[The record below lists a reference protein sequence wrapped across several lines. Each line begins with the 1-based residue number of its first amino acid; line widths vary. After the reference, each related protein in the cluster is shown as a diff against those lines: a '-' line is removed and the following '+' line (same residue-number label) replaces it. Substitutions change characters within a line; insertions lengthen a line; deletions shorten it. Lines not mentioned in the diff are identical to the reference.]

1 MNGTE
6 NKMTSPLTTYEQFLA
21 RVETLGFLPLSQLC
35 AGLPSLGGETDES
48 AWHTGL
54 ETDPWQWKDR
64 SAVEKRLAYGCI
76 LGGNKGFIARRLYPL
91 FYAAC
96 HPAESMPE
104 RWAAGAVNARV
115 WKIWQ
120 LFEEHGA
127 INVSRLRQILGEKGS
142 AVDSALEQLQ
152 CEFYITVDGNDRK
165 LSAKGEPYGWP
176 VIRYRRVVDWAP
188 AGWLDESAAWPRTE
202 ARQSILNAGAILGVD
217 REELV
222 KKLGF
227 KG

>member
-1 MNGTE
+1 MSSQLN
-6 NKMTSPLTTYEQFLA
+6 TYEQFLA
-21 RVETLGFLPLSQLC
+21 RVEELGFLPLSPLC
-35 AGLPSLGGETDES
+35 TGLPSLCSETAES

-76 LGGNKGFIARRLYPL
+76 LGGHKGFITNRMYPI
-91 FYAAC
+91 FFAAC
-96 HPAESMPE
+96 HPVEPMAE
-104 RWAAGAVNARV
+104 RWAAGSVSARV

-152 CEFYITVDGNDRK
+152 REFYITVDGNDRK

-176 VIRYRRVVDWAP
+176 VIRYRRVADWAP
-188 AGWLDESAAWPRTE
+188 AGWLDESDAWTRAE
-202 ARQSILNAGAILGVD
+202 ARQSILAAGAVHGAD
-217 REELV
+217 REVLA
-222 KKLGF
+222 KKLGLMV
-227 KG
+227 